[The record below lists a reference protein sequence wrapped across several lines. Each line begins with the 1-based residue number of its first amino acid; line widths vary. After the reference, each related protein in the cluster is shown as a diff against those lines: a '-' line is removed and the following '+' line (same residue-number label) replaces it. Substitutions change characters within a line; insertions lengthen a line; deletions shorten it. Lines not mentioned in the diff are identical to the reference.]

1 MSTYHITC
9 FFFNLF
15 FFISMKKV
23 IRYIGIGLAV
33 VLVGIGGVLAYVKFG
48 LPNVGPPPAI
58 TVKATP
64 AQIERGRYLA
74 NHVNV
79 CMDCHSTRDWSR
91 YAGPLVPG
99 TMGKGGERFGPEM
112 GFPGV
117 FYSRNITPAGIGH
130 WTDGELFRA
139 ITAGV
144 DRDGGAL
151 FPVMPHPSYGRM
163 DTEDVKSIIA
173 YVRTLQP
180 IENKTPAHA
189 IDFPMNF
196 ILNTIPQQP
205 NPQPRPDTTDAL
217 AQGRYLVNAASCND
231 CHTKREKGSPIAGM
245 EFAGGMEFAMPDGI
259 VRSANIT
266 PDPETGLGR
275 WTKEAFIARFKAHD
289 PTRGNTPP
297 AVKPGEKQTLMP
309 WIMYAGMTENDLGA
323 IYTYLQT
330 LKPVRNHVETFTA
343 GKPPKETIAA
353 N

>member
-1 MSTYHITC
+1 
-9 FFFNLF
+9 
-15 FFISMKKV
+15 MKKV
-23 IRYIGIGLAV
+23 VRYVGIGLAV

-48 LPNVGPPPAI
+48 LPNVGTPPEI
-58 TVKATP
+58 TVKATA

-91 YAGPLVPG
+91 FAGPLVPG

-117 FYSRNITPAGIGH
+117 FYSRNITPAGIGN

-144 DRDGGAL
+144 DRDGKAL
-151 FPVMPHPSYGRM
+151 FPLMPHPAYGRM
-163 DTEDVKSIIA
+163 DTEDIKSIIA
-173 YVRTLQP
+173 YLRTLKP
-180 IENKTPAHA
+180 INNKVPEHA

-196 ILNTIPQQP
+196 IVNTIPQQP
-205 NPQPRPDTTDAL
+205 NPQPKPDTTDAL
-217 AQGRYLVNAASCND
+217 AYGRYLVNAAVCAD
-231 CHTKREKGSPIAGM
+231 CHTKKENGTPVAGM
-245 EFAGGMEFAMPDGI
+245 DFAGGMEFALPTGM

-289 PTRGNTPP
+289 VTRGNMPP
-297 AVKPGEKQTLMP
+297 AVKAGEKQSLMP
-309 WIMYAGMTENDLGA
+309 WLMYAGMTENDLGA

-330 LKPVRNHVETFTA
+330 LKPVRNKVETFTA
-343 GKPPKETIAA
+343 GPAAKQTIAA